1 MGTAHA
7 PNSTKSAPG
16 TEGAV
21 GVPTREDPVKRPK
34 AIALVSGGLDS
45 TLALALVKE
54 QGVEIEAVNFST
66 GFCFTDHHRA
76 MKSPKHTLRNE
87 ALRAGADL
95 SIPVT
100 VIDISRTYFD
110 DVLMRPKHGYGA
122 NMNPCLDCRAYMLA
136 RAREVMEEAGADFV
150 FTGEVLGQ
158 RPKSQYRQALAT
170 VAEESGLF
178 DRLLRPLSAKLLP
191 PTLPEREG
199 WIDRSKLLAISGRS
213 RKVQIAEAA
222 RRGMDAD
229 ELPQPAGGCC
239 FLTDEAYSRKL
250 RDWLDH
256 QDTPRH
262 DAEAFVLLKVGRH
275 LRLNDDVKVIVG
287 RDEAENAFLA
297 NYRRGRWEFFAKDV
311 TGATVLA
318 EAARDLEWEEIERIA
333 AITARYGHA
342 KDVERAVIRF
352 RAPAGPDERL
362 PQVDV
367 RPVEEIAVEPAEL
380 GAIEALRV

>member
-1 MGTAHA
+1 MI
-7 PNSTKSAPG
+7 
-16 TEGAV
+16 
-21 GVPTREDPVKRPK
+21 PVK

-54 QGVEIEAVNFST
+54 QGVEIEALNFST

-76 MKSPKHTLRNE
+76 MKSPKHNLRNE

-95 SIPVT
+95 RVPVT
-100 VIDISRTYFD
+100 VIDISERYFD
-110 DVLMRPKHGYGA
+110 EVLLRPKHGYGA

-136 RAREVMEEAGADFV
+136 RAREYMESSGAQFV

-170 VAEESGLF
+170 VAEESGLG

-199 WIDRSKLLAISGRS
+199 WVDREKLLAISGRS
-213 RKVQIAEAA
+213 RKVQIEEVAK
-222 RRGMDAD
+222 RGLDAD
-229 ELPQPAGGCC
+229 DLPQPAGGCC

-256 QDTPRH
+256 QERPGH

-275 LRLNDDVKVIVG
+275 LRINDDVKLIVG
-287 RDEAENAFLA
+287 RDEAENAFLS
-297 NYRRGRWEFFAKDV
+297 NYRRGRWDFFARDF
-311 TGATVLA
+311 TGAMVLA
-318 EAARDLEWEEIERIA
+318 EAARDLRWEEIERIA
-333 AITARYGHA
+333 SITARYGHGRNRE
-342 KDVERAVIRF
+342 KVVIRF
-352 RAPAGPDERL
+352 RAPAGPEEAL
-362 PQVDV
+362 PQAGS
-367 RPVEEIAVEPAEL
+367 RPVEEIEVAPLAMEAVGEF
-380 GAIEALRV
+380 RV